1 MVPSPCHLH
10 KSNINAAAIAIVI
23 VMSAA
28 IALAGQKDPI
38 YLSIP
43 PASARLKSNTIQTK
57 YINWVLKFTLTNY
70 PIMIAFNC
78 SIDGVLNL
86 KSIINQ
92 LSACLLCLDVD
103 ANEDISAFSSIREET
118 SAL

>member
-1 MVPSPCHLH
+1 M
-10 KSNINAAAIAIVI
+10 
-23 VMSAA
+23 
-28 IALAGQKDPI
+28 AGQKDPI

-103 ANEDISAFSSIREET
+103 ANEDISAFPSIREET
-118 SAL
+118 SALGRIFGHSTAAEYNNRYISVRACRPAG